1 MLDEMYKEVR
11 ELQEILGYNDPKRIA
26 QEQRLKFLM
35 DRIAIIEYAKE
46 EAEKKAFEEG
56 KRERALRAAKI
67 MKLDN
72 YPIADIAYYTDLSE
86 EEIEKIK

>member
-1 MLDEMYKEVR
+1 MYKEVR

-46 EAEKKAFEEG
+46 EEKKAFEEG
-56 KRERALRAAKI
+56 KRESATRAAKA
-67 MKLDN
+67 MKLKN
-72 YPIADIAYYTDLSE
+72 YPIADIAYYTNLSE

>member
-1 MLDEMYKEVR
+1 MYKEVR

-35 DRIAIIEYAKE
+35 DRIAIIEYARE
-46 EAEKKAFEEG
+46 EAEKNAFEEG
-56 KRERALRAAKI
+56 KRESALRAAKI

-72 YPIADIAYYTDLSE
+72 YPIADIAYFTDLSE